1 MMSEMNLDQAHFNMV
16 EQQIRPW
23 EVLDQQVLDVIA
35 NIPRE
40 QFVPQQYRN
49 LAFADVRIPLGH
61 SQVMMNPN
69 VEGRLLQALSIT
81 AADNILEI
89 GTGSGYL
96 CACLAQLGR
105 QVISVDIFPELTQT
119 ASQTLQKLGIKN
131 TRLYTGDAAKGWKEQ
146 RHDVIAITGSLP
158 SLSKR
163 WRESLNIGGRLFVI
177 VGESPIMEALLIT
190 RTSEDEWTQESLF
203 DTELPALLNVK
214 KPSAFVF

>member
-1 MMSEMNLDQAHFNMV
+1 MSEINLDQARFNMI

-23 EVLDQQVLDVIA
+23 EVLDQQVLDVIGQ
-35 NIPRE
+35 IPRE
-40 QFVPQQYRN
+40 QFVPQRYHK

-61 SQVMMNPN
+61 GQVMMNPN

-81 AADNILEI
+81 ETDNILEI

-96 CACLAQLGR
+96 CACLAQLGNR
-105 QVISVDIFPELTQT
+105 VISVDMFADFTQT
-119 ASQTLQKLGIKN
+119 ASQTLHQLGIKN
-131 TRLYTGDAAKGWKEQ
+131 ISLHTGDAAKGWSEQ

-163 WRESLNIGGRLFVI
+163 WRQSLTIGGRLFAI
-177 VGESPIMEALLIT
+177 VGENPIMEALLIT
-190 RTSEDEWTQESLF
+190 RISEDEWTQESLF
-203 DTELPALLNVK
+203 DTELPALLNAN